1 MESPWL
7 DDEQQRVWRAY
18 FQVSMLLED
27 TLDQQL
33 QKTMGLPHLYYAVLV
48 ALSEAPE
55 QRMRMTD
62 LAETLKVTRSR
73 ITYVVTKLDR
83 DGWVRR
89 EQADT
94 DKRTQFTVLTK
105 AGMLAFEQA
114 VPGHVATVRSMVF
127 DRLSREQTEQFGE
140 ICEIIL
146 DTLTTAS
153 RAGLQAD
160 LPWRR

>member
-7 DDEQQRVWRAY
+7 DDEQQRVWRTY
-18 FQVSMLLED
+18 FQVAMLLED

-33 QKTMGLPHLYYAVLV
+33 QQTAGLPHLYYAVLV
-48 ALSEAPE
+48 ALSEAPG

-73 ITYVVTKLDR
+73 ITYVVTKLDK

-89 EQADT
+89 EQSDT
-94 DKRTQFTVLTK
+94 DKRAQFTVLTK
-105 AGMLAFEQA
+105 AGMLAFQRA
-114 VPGHVATVRSMVF
+114 IPGHVATVQAMVF
-127 DRLSREQTEQFGE
+127 DRLSRDQVRQFGE
-140 ICEIIL
+140 VCEIIL
-146 DTLTTAS
+146 DTLTTAD
-153 RAGLQAD
+153 RAGIHVD